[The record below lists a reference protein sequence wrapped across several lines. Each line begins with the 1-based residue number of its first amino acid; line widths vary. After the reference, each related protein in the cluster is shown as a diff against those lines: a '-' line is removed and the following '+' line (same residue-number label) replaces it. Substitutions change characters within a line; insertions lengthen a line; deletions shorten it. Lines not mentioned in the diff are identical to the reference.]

1 MLVLSE
7 PSPLPTL
14 HACIVRAVSFTKVT
28 CLYCQSSLLYQR
40 YMHVLSEQSP
50 LPKLHACIVRAV
62 SFTNVTCMYCQSRLI
77 YQVICMYCQSRLL
90 YQRYM
95 RVCQSRLL
103 YQHYRHVLSE
113 PWKLCHFPSDPLL
126 LHLPRSLCVEE
137 RGKQLKCGS
146 LLSFGYCAFLFVSF
160 CFRGKMP

>member
-1 MLVLSE
+1 MHLLSE

-14 HACIVRAVSFTKVT
+14 HAYIVRAVSFT
-28 CLYCQSSLLYQR
+28 
-40 YMHVLSEQSP
+40 E
-50 LPKLHACIVRAV
+50 I
-62 SFTNVTCMYCQSRLI
+62 TCMH
-77 YQVICMYCQSRLL
+77 CQSRLL
-90 YQRYM
+90 YQRYTHVLSQLSPLPTLHACIVRTVSFTNDIGM
-95 RVCQSRLL
+95 YCQSRLL
-103 YQHYRHVLSE
+103 YRHYRHVLSE